1 MATHIDVSIFC
12 EYPLTTLNMA
22 FTKTSG
28 EIPYTLS
35 EKQVNANDAS
45 NSLLQISIML
55 VNGVCNSFS
64 KSSSSVL
71 EGTIIRKFP
80 LNY

>member
-1 MATHIDVSIFC
+1 MATHIHVSIFC
-12 EYPLTTLNMA
+12 EYPLSTLNMA

-45 NSLLQISIML
+45 NSLLQISICWSTVFVTAFQSL
-55 VNGVCNSFS
+55 LHLFW
-64 KSSSSVL
+64 KAL
-71 EGTIIRKFP
+71 
-80 LNY
+80 